1 MISKL
6 NVMKKLTLYIT
17 TCLCLFLALSCK
29 KALQPENITSL
40 TIINALPGNRLML
53 ADFSDKPANQF
64 NSEGLILYYGLFE
77 PNSRLSVQTKEQKLN
92 FYKYPFVKG
101 DQSLYQLTLNPKQ
114 GDINTLFI
122 TGTQSQPE
130 HFVVNMKPP
139 YYTVQ
144 DSLVGLRFVNLSAGS
159 APVQVKVSGQGLAT
173 AITTNNLA
181 YKDITNYLPIPANS
195 KIGNLLVEFI
205 DQASGQLLA
214 SYPLDAVGGTITDNP
229 WRFRNYTF
237 ALKGLP
243 GATNVADAV
252 DVFKIN
258 DY

>member
-1 MISKL
+1 
-6 NVMKKLTLYIT
+6 MKRLTLYIT
-17 TCLCLFLALSCK
+17 ACLCLSLILSCK
-29 KALQPENITSL
+29 KALQPENIASL

-53 ADFSDKPANQF
+53 ADFSDKPASQF
-64 NSEGLILYYGLFE
+64 NSAGLMLYYGLYD
-77 PNSRLSVQTKEQKLN
+77 PSSRLSVKLNEQKLI

-101 DQSLYQLTLNPKQ
+101 DQSLYQLTLNPKE

-122 TGTQSQPE
+122 TGTQAKPE
-130 HFVVNMKPP
+130 HFEVNMKPP
-139 YYTVQ
+139 HYAVQ

-159 APVQVKVSGQGLAT
+159 APVQVKVSGQGLTT

-181 YKDITNYLPIPANS
+181 YKGITHYLPIPANS

-205 DQASGQLLA
+205 DQVSGQLLA
-214 SYPLDAVGGTITDNP
+214 SYPLDAVGGTVADNP
-229 WRFRNYTF
+229 WRYRNYTF

>member
-1 MISKL
+1 
-6 NVMKKLTLYIT
+6 MKKLTLYIT
-17 TCLCLFLALSCK
+17 TCLCLSLVLSCK

-40 TIINALPGNRLML
+40 TIINALPGNRLMV
-53 ADFSDKPANQF
+53 ADFSNKPASEF
-64 NSEGLILYYGLFE
+64 NSEGLWLYYGLYDS
-77 PNSRLSVQTKEQKLN
+77 NSRLSVPIREQKLI

-101 DQSLYQLTLNPKQ
+101 DQSLYQLTLNPKE
-114 GDINTLFI
+114 GDINTLFV

-130 HFVVNMKPP
+130 HFVVNTKPP
-139 YYTVQ
+139 YYTVK

-159 APVQVKVSGQGLAT
+159 GPVQVKVSGEGLTT

-181 YKDITNYLPIPANS
+181 YKGITNYLPIPANS

-205 DQASGQLLA
+205 DQASGQLIA
-214 SYPLDAVGGTITDNP
+214 NYPLNAVGGTITDNP
-229 WRFRNYTF
+229 WRYRNYTF

-243 GATNVADAV
+243 GATNVADV
-252 DVFKIN
+252 HDVFKIN

>member
-1 MISKL
+1 
-6 NVMKKLTLYIT
+6 MKKLTLYIT
-17 TCLCLFLALSCK
+17 ACLCLSFALSCK
-29 KALQPENITSL
+29 KALQPESIASL
-40 TIINALPGNRLML
+40 TIINALPGNRIML
-53 ADFSDKPANQF
+53 ADFSNKTADQF
-64 NSEGLILYYGLFE
+64 NSAGLMLYYGLYD
-77 PNSRLSVQTKEQKLN
+77 PYSRLSVQIREQKMI

-101 DQSLYQLTLNPKQ
+101 DQSLYQLTVSPKE
-114 GDINTLFI
+114 GEMNTLFI
-122 TGTQSQPE
+122 AGTQSQPE

-139 YYTVQ
+139 YYSVK

-159 APVQVKVSGQGLAT
+159 GPVQVKVSGQGLTT

-181 YKDITNYLPIPANS
+181 YKGITNYLSIPANS

-205 DQASGQLLA
+205 DQASGQLIA
-214 SYPLDAVGGTITDNP
+214 SQALNAVGGTVTDNP
-229 WRFRNYTF
+229 WRYRNYTF

-243 GATNVADAV
+243 GATNAADAQ